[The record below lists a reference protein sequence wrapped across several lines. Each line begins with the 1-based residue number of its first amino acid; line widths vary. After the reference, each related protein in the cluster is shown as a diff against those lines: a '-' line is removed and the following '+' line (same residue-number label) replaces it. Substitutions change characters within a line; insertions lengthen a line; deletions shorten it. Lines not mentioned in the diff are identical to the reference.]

1 MSSFFRLLLRLLG
14 AAPFTTA
21 VIAAAGSSE
30 RMDGPDKLFVKMGSI
45 PVLAHTL
52 MVFQNCDYI
61 DEIIVV
67 TRSENIARV
76 ESLCN
81 EYDIDKAKR
90 VVPGGKTRLES
101 VISGVFA
108 VSLKAEI
115 IAIHDG
121 ARPCVD
127 ERIIERTILKAIKK
141 QAAAP
146 GIPVSSTIKKT
157 KRDVII
163 ETVDRSDLIEI
174 QTPQTFNADIIKGA
188 LTKAL
193 KETPDITDDCM
204 AAELIGVPVH
214 VTKGSR
220 NNIKITT
227 GEDIV
232 VAEAILLQKAQRR
245 ASREEAKQAKKAAR
259 ARGREKLTEVDEG
272 LA

>member
-1 MSSFFRLLLRLLG
+1 MSSFFRFVLKLFG

-30 RMDGPDKLFVKMGSI
+30 RMDGMDKLFIKIGNV

-52 MVFQNCDYI
+52 MVFQSCDFI
-61 DEIIVV
+61 DEIVVV
-67 TRSENIARV
+67 TRKENIDRVAR
-76 ESLCN
+76 LCK
-81 EYDIDKAKR
+81 EYDIVKAKK
-90 VVPGGKTRLES
+90 VMPGGSTRLES
-101 VISGVFA
+101 VMSGVFA
-108 VSLKAEI
+108 ASFKAEI

-127 ERIIERTILKAIKK
+127 KRIIERTILKAIKC

-163 ETVDRSDLIEI
+163 ETVDRQDLVEM

-188 LTKAL
+188 LTKA
-193 KETPDITDDCM
+193 KKYHPDITDDCM

-232 VAEAILLQKAQRR
+232 VAEAILAQRAR
-245 ASREEAKQAKKAAR
+245 RKANREEAKNAKTAQAS
-259 ARGREKLTEVDEG
+259 T
-272 LA
+272 